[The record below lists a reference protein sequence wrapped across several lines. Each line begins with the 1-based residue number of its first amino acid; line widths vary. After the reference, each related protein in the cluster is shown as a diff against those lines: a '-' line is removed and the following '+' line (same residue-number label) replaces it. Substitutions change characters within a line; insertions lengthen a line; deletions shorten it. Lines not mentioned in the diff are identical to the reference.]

1 MNIHIVGA
9 GAIGLLFGGYLADA
23 GAAVTF
29 WTRSKA
35 QAELL
40 LQNGLHL
47 EEAGGSAFTLH
58 PESWTARDLN
68 DSELSKILPCDAPDW
83 LLVTTKQNDLND
95 SLITAITSIAGPHTN
110 IACLQN
116 GVGHIARMSSLLGG
130 QPVFSIITTEGSAKL
145 SDNMV
150 RRAGIGETKLGISM
164 DQLHTDSSST
174 VDKAAETLLN
184 LLNKAGFPSFL
195 SKDIDKDIYRKLLIN
210 SVINPLTALLR
221 IPNGDLLLK
230 EETIQM
236 IRKLCM
242 EAEQV
247 YTACGIPFDY
257 STFEVVTGVCRSTS
271 SNTSS
276 MLGDILQGR
285 ATEIDAIN
293 GHLVSIAQSA
303 GIHTPMHEA
312 LWLLVKSLHPQ

>member
-23 GAAVTF
+23 GAQVTF

-47 EEAGGSAFTLH
+47 EQEDGSVITPH
-58 PESWTARDLN
+58 PESWTARNLSH
-68 DSELSKILPCDAPDW
+68 SERSMILPSDGPDW

-95 SLITAITSIAGPHTN
+95 SLIAAIARIAGPNTN

-116 GVGHIARMSSLLGG
+116 GVGHIARMSSLLDG
-130 QPVFSIITTEGSAKL
+130 QSVFSIITTEGSTKL
-145 SDNMV
+145 SDNTV

-164 DQLHTDSSST
+164 DQLHTNIGPT
-174 VDKAAETLLN
+174 VAKAAETLLN

-230 EETIQM
+230 EETIQT

-257 STFEVVTGVCRSTS
+257 NTFEVVTGVCRSTS

-303 GIHTPMHEA
+303 GIHAPMHET
-312 LWLLVKSLHPQ
+312 LWLLVKSLHP